1 MMSEEKFFQKVQSEL
16 SGYSPEVPAHVY
28 AGMRRKY
35 GWAKFTTWNATTW
48 NVWYLVML
56 LGISSGIAYGT
67 ASSMNTDSTH
77 AKRGLSNPVEAPV
90 LEAVN
95 TSATTSCVANHAADC
110 SAATTACSSSKSASQ
125 AAATNE
131 TSLDNTSS
139 TIVEASVSAST
150 SNNDIVD
157 QTEETAP
164 TFEEATPE
172 VLNAKPKKKLK
183 VNVYKER
190 N

>member
-35 GWAKFTTWNATTW
+35 GWAKFTTWNATRW

-56 LGISSGIAYGT
+56 LGISSGIAYST
-67 ASSMNTDSTH
+67 TSSMNTDSTH

-90 LEAVN
+90 LEALN
-95 TSATTSCVANHAADC
+95 TTAPSACQGSHTA
-110 SAATTACSSSKSASQ
+110 ACSSSSVACASVPN
-125 AAATNE
+125 ANSTTNLMVDPSTPTVVE
-131 TSLDNTSS
+131 TN
-139 TIVEASVSAST
+139 VSASA
-150 SNNDIVD
+150 SNSDLPEI
-157 QTEETAP
+157 TEQVISTA
-164 TFEEATPE
+164 TESTPE
-172 VLNAKPKKKLK
+172 ILDKKPKKKLK

>member
-35 GWAKFTTWNATTW
+35 GWAKFTTWNATKW

-56 LGISSGIAYGT
+56 LGISTGIAYST
-67 ASSMNTDSTH
+67 TSSLTTESIQ
-77 AKRGLSNPVEAPV
+77 AKRGLATPVEAPV

-95 TSATTSCVANHAADC
+95 ATLPVACESNHTA
-110 SAATTACSSSKSASQ
+110 ACSSSSAACASAKTADRGSNANEATLSQ
-125 AAATNE
+125 TTPAVVETN
-131 TSLDNTSS
+131 
-139 TIVEASVSAST
+139 VSASA
-150 SNNDIVD
+150 NNSDLPEITEQVNPI
-157 QTEETAP
+157 QEET
-164 TFEEATPE
+164 TPE
-172 VLNAKPKKKLK
+172 VLDVKPKKKLK
-183 VNVYKER
+183 VNVYKAR

>member
-1 MMSEEKFFQKVQSEL
+1 MSEEKFFQKVQSEL

-35 GWAKFTTWNATTW
+35 GWAKFTTWNATKW

-56 LGISSGIAYGT
+56 LGISTGIAYS
-67 ASSMNTDSTH
+67 ASSSMSTESIQ

-95 TSATTSCVANHAADC
+95 ATLPVACESNHKA
-110 SAATTACSSSKSASQ
+110 ACSSISAACASAST
-125 AAATNE
+125 A
-131 TSLDNTSS
+131 TSS
-139 TIVEASVSAST
+139 NASTIETPSSVVSTVETNVSASA
-150 SNNDIVD
+150 SNGEIPEITEQVIST
-157 QTEETAP
+157 QTESTQENLDP
-164 TFEEATPE
+164 
-172 VLNAKPKKKLK
+172 KPKKTLK
-183 VNVYKER
+183 VNVYKPR